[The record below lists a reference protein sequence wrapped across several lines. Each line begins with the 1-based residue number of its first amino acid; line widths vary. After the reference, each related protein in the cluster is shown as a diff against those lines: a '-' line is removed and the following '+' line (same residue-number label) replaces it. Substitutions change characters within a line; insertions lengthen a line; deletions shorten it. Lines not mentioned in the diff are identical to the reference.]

1 MENFNHLSIM
11 PLAVHHNSWY
21 QQNYPHVSDVVAI
34 AFSIAER
41 AHSGIVREKK
51 HGNIPYI
58 SHPVMVCR
66 LLEAMG
72 QASDLSVAIALL
84 HDVLEDC
91 EPYRSN
97 HALLRNEIQ
106 SMLLARDYNTIDAHN
121 IAAYVHEH
129 CEELCNDRVMEE
141 GKRTFQVMHAHA
153 MSDRSKLIKILDQAA
168 SVMDDI
174 FLESSRP
181 RDKIERFAM
190 KALSVVK
197 AASRGGTT
205 EIRAASEIFKE
216 FYLYLRNVHQ
226 HVPTEAAQL
235 RAAFQPNAIIRR
247 HVPEQLNPY
256 AGYEEIVHP
265 ALGARDNPPQSG
277 VVAVQLSRSKQ
288 GKCLVAGFDCL
299 IDRSLNEF
307 SVTNRASWY
316 LTGEIESFGRE
327 EHVDVG
333 GATIRGNKL
342 VRHYTIVPPVPFD
355 RFMKASRDAEQQ
367 VINAANENNVDTS
380 SIKMPVIDYRLTHV
394 LNEVSRDLGETKL
407 RG

>member
-1 MENFNHLSIM
+1 M
-11 PLAVHHNSWY
+11 PEAVQHNGWY
-21 QQNYPHVSDVVAI
+21 QQNYPHTSDVVAI
-34 AFSIAER
+34 AFSIAEK
-41 AHSGIVREKK
+41 AHHGSMREKK
-51 HGNIPYI
+51 RGNIPYI

-72 QASDLSVAIALL
+72 QDNDLNIAIALL

-97 HALLRNEIQ
+97 HSMLKNEID
-106 SMLLARDYNTIDAHN
+106 SMLKARDYSAIDAHN
-121 IAAYVHEH
+121 IAAYVYEH

-153 MSDRSKLIKILDQAA
+153 MSDRSKLIKILDQTA

-197 AASRGGTT
+197 AAARGGTT
-205 EIRAASEIFKE
+205 EIRAASEIFKD
-216 FYLYLRNVHQ
+216 FYVYLRSVHQ
-226 HVPTEAAQL
+226 HVPKDAAYL
-235 RAAFQPNAIIRR
+235 RDAFQPHLIIER
-247 HVPEQLNPY
+247 HVPQRTNQGKAYDEVL
-256 AGYEEIVHP
+256 HP
-265 ALGARDNPPQSG
+265 ALGSPDNPPRSG
-277 VVAVQLSRSKQ
+277 VVAAQLLHNAQ
-288 GKCLVAGFDCL
+288 GKCVVAGFDCL
-299 IDRSLNEF
+299 IDRSLDVF

-316 LTGEIESFGRE
+316 LTGELESFSRE

-333 GATIRGNKL
+333 GASIRGNKL
-342 VRHYTIVPPVPFD
+342 VRHYAIVPPVPFE
-355 RFMKASRDAEQQ
+355 RFMKAARDAERQ
-367 VINAANENNVDTS
+367 VINAANENYIDTTC
-380 SIKMPVIDYRLTHV
+380 ITMPVIDFRLTH
-394 LNEVSRDLGETKL
+394 LLSEASRAMGETKL